1 MNVYKRQMLLQ
12 SIQIQIKHIVVCLE
26 RHFVAEI
33 YALFQQ
39 NILDWKAETAN
50 FFDILET
57 SEPTIDISNT

>member
-39 NILDWKAETAN
+39 NILD
-50 FFDILET
+50 
-57 SEPTIDISNT
+57 